1 LNRRGFV
8 ERVGILAATLG
19 VVPLLP
25 AQAEPALIR
34 RTRCPADRAL
44 ELAEATFSDLADGMA
59 SGRLTSRQIVDAYLA
74 RIEAIDRTGP
84 SINAILELNPDATRI
99 ADALDVERTE
109 RGPRSP
115 LHGIPILVKDD
126 IGTADRMHTSAGSL
140 ALASS
145 IAPRDAFVVEKLRD
159 AGCVILGKANM
170 SEWANARGRS
180 SVGGWSGR
188 GRLTHNP
195 YVLDRSAGGSSSG
208 TAAAVSAN
216 LAPAALGTE
225 TMGSIISPASLCG
238 VVGVKPTVGLV
249 SRAGTIPVSI
259 TQDTVGPV
267 CRTVRDAAML
277 LSAIS
282 GPDPRDPATSA
293 IPSGLDRNYTKA
305 LDPTSLKG
313 ARIGVARNLFGG
325 SAVADRV
332 ANRAI
337 EAIRGAG
344 AVIVDNANIET
355 AEAIWTFDSEV
366 LSFEIKAT
374 LNAYLASLGPS
385 SPVRSLTDLIE
396 FDNRNVDRE
405 MEWFGQETFLYAQ
418 SKGSI
423 DSPEYAATLATVR
436 KLARDQGIDATL
448 AKHNVEALVAPAQS
462 PAWITDVLLGDNN
475 NVATYTTSAA
485 AGYPSLTVPAGDVSG
500 LPVGLLFMG
509 AAWSEARLLGLA
521 FAFEQLVQARRT
533 PEFLATI
540 QVRP

>member
-1 LNRRGFV
+1 MC
-8 ERVGILAATLG
+8 
-19 VVPLLP
+19 PL
-25 AQAEPALIR
+25 EEGNWSKR
-34 RTRCPADRAL
+34 MFTCPPI
-44 ELAEATFSDLADGMA
+44 
-59 SGRLTSRQIVDAYLA
+59 TSC
-74 RIEAIDRTGP
+74 
-84 SINAILELNPDATRI
+84 I
-99 ADALDVERTE
+99 A
-109 RGPRSP
+109 
-115 LHGIPILVKDD
+115 
-126 IGTADRMHTSAGSL
+126 
-140 ALASS
+140 
-145 IAPRDAFVVEKLRD
+145 
-159 AGCVILGKANM
+159 
-170 SEWANARGRS
+170 
-180 SVGGWSGR
+180 
-188 GRLTHNP
+188 
-195 YVLDRSAGGSSSG
+195 
-208 TAAAVSAN
+208 
-216 LAPAALGTE
+216 
-225 TMGSIISPASLCG
+225 
-238 VVGVKPTVGLV
+238 
-249 SRAGTIPVSI
+249 
-259 TQDTVGPV
+259 
-267 CRTVRDAAML
+267 
-277 LSAIS
+277 

-293 IPSGLDRNYTKA
+293 IPAGLDRNYAKA